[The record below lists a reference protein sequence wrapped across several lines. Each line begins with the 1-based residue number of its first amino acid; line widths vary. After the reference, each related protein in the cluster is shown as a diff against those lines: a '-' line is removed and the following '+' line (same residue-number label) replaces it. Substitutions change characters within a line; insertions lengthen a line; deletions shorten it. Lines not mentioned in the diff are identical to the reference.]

1 MDAAHSGVSAYSVI
15 PVDLFSFHLE
25 CNFFFLSGVGRYK
38 SSIVTD
44 SMP

>member
-25 CNFFFLSGVGRYK
+25 CNFFLSGVGPYK

-44 SMP
+44 SMA